1 MRKVI
6 LGLAAS
12 LDGYIARENGDVDW
26 LKMED
31 LTEGAEEMKEFF
43 ASIDTIFWGRKT
55 LSKGEEMGGD
65 INMYGKV
72 MNYVFSYTPRQ
83 SEIENL
89 VFISE
94 NVVEF
99 VENLKRQDGK
109 NILLMG
115 GGNLAKTLFEEGLID
130 ELIIGIQPV
139 ILGKGIPLFLPQERQ
154 MELERLD
161 VKMRESGTVQISYR
175 VKTIA

>member
-115 GGNLAKTLFEEGLID
+115 GGNLAKTFFEEGLID

>member
-6 LGLAAS
+6 LGLAVS

-31 LTEGAEEMKEFF
+31 LQEASSEMSEFF
-43 ASIDTIFWGRKT
+43 ASIDTILWGRKT
-55 LSKGEEMGGD
+55 FSKGEEMGGD

-72 MNYVFSYTPRQ
+72 MNYVFSHTPRP

-89 VFISE
+89 KFISE
-94 NVVEF
+94 NAAEF
-99 VENLKRQDGK
+99 VRNLKRQDGK

-115 GGNLAKTLFEEGLID
+115 GGDLAKTFLDEGVID

-139 ILGKGIPLFLPQERQ
+139 ILGKGIPLFPPRERQ
-154 MELERLD
+154 IELERFD
-161 VKMRESGTVQISYR
+161 VKMRKSGTVQISYR
-175 VKTIA
+175 VKNI

>member
-1 MRKVI
+1 MRKII

-12 LDGYIARENGDVDW
+12 LDGYIARANGDVDW

-31 LTEGAEEMKEFF
+31 LTEGADEMKEFF
-43 ASIDTIFWGRKT
+43 ASIDTIFFGRKT
-55 LSKGEEMGGD
+55 YEKGLEMGGD

-72 MNYVFSYTPRQ
+72 MNYVFSHTPRQ

-89 VFISE
+89 KFISE

-99 VENLKRQDGK
+99 VKNLKRQDGK

-115 GGNLAKTLFEEGLID
+115 GGSLATTFFEEGLID
-130 ELIIGIQPV
+130 ELIIGVQPV
-139 ILGKGIPLFLPQERQ
+139 ILGNGIPLFLPHEKQT
-154 MELERLD
+154 ELERYD
-161 VKMRESGTVQISYR
+161 VKTRKSGTVQISYR
-175 VKTIA
+175 VKTE

>member
-31 LTEGAEEMKEFF
+31 LTEGADEMKEFF

-72 MNYVFSYTPRQ
+72 MNYVFSHTPRQ

-99 VENLKRQDGK
+99 VEDLKRQDGK

-115 GGNLAKTLFEEGLID
+115 GGNLAKTFFEEGLID

-139 ILGKGIPLFLPQERQ
+139 ILGKGIPLFPPRENQI
-154 MELERLD
+154 ELERFD
-161 VKMRESGTVQISYR
+161 VKTRKSGTVQISYR
-175 VKTIA
+175 VKAT